1 MARNWY
7 VSAPNLKAAVGNS
20 AAGQEQLSGV
30 TRYSIHTTGKNWD
43 EARRIC
49 DQEGGHLVIINSE
62 AEFRVLQDLYE
73 LAPVTNDVDTNS
85 WAFIGLHDR
94 FVEGEFLTI
103 QGKRAC
109 FLPVSNW

>member
-1 MARNWY
+1 MSRNSY
-7 VSAPNLKAAVGNS
+7 ISAPNAKASTDGS
-20 AAGQEQLSGV
+20 ALRV
-30 TRYSIHTTGKNWD
+30 TRYSIYTTGRDWD

-49 DQEGGHLVIINSE
+49 DQEGGHLAIINSD
-62 AEFRVLQDLYE
+62 AEHRVLHDLYE
-73 LAPVTNDVDTNS
+73 LEPISDDTDTNS

-109 FLPVSNW
+109 FLPVSNWYSNSV